1 VTPIGEIAGLG
12 LGSRPASRP
21 ARATG
26 ARAADVP
33 PPPPG
38 VPASLD
44 ALRAIPWVF
53 AWSQARANLPG
64 WYGLGTALEHTIE
77 AGGAPALERLRDLYA
92 RWPLFASVL
101 DTAELS
107 IAKAD
112 PATFRRHAALAS
124 GPAAEA
130 IRDRIE
136 AEYARSLRWLLLVTD
151 RERLLERQPFL
162 ARAIALRNPYVDAL
176 AALQVELLARLR
188 RAAPDDPQTPR
199 IRHLVGATVSGVAAG
214 LQNTG

>member
-1 VTPIGEIAGLG
+1 
-12 LGSRPASRP
+12 
-21 ARATG
+21 
-26 ARAADVP
+26 
-33 PPPPG
+33 
-38 VPASLD
+38 
-44 ALRAIPWVF
+44 VF

-64 WYGLGTALEHTIE
+64 WYGLGAALERHVE
-77 AGGAPALERLRDLYA
+77 AGGAAAMSHLRELYE

-107 IAKAD
+107 LARAD

-124 GPAAEA
+124 GPASEA
-130 IRDRIE
+130 IRDAIE
-136 AEYARSLRWLLLVTD
+136 AEYERSLRLLLLVTG
-151 RERLLERQPFL
+151 RARLLERQPFL

-176 AALQVELLARLR
+176 AALQVELLDRLR